1 MLINLQLSKI
11 AHVMSLDKRDIF
23 HRLAK
28 ILEEQGELTKAILL
42 QDKSEIIEETIDNLM
57 VLTSIAYVV
66 DERSMTEAQDIV
78 NSIFHKNI
86 YNKDQVITLWM
97 KYHVDLGEM
106 SNAVQKNQKIGAS
119 AYKGFATDKEVIKLV
134 MNAITHITAFL
145 SFQTSD
151 VELLNEIIVKKNAKW
166 HAKTLDGM
174 QTNAA

>member
-28 ILEEQGELTKAILL
+28 ILEEQGELTKAILS

-97 KYHVDLGEM
+97 KY
-106 SNAVQKNQKIGAS
+106 
-119 AYKGFATDKEVIKLV
+119 
-134 MNAITHITAFL
+134 ITNT
-145 SFQTSD
+145 
-151 VELLNEIIVKKNAKW
+151 
-166 HAKTLDGM
+166 
-174 QTNAA
+174 